1 MESNKIL
8 ELQNAIYEK
17 IAVNLSQFF
26 MCSDCPIT
34 TTCKCNCLQNWRE
47 FINLVMEDDDLVNVI
62 TEYIKGDTENG
73 NKIL

>member
-26 MCSDCPIT
+26 MCSECPIT
-34 TTCKCNCLQNWRE
+34 TTCQCNCLENWRN
-47 FINLVMEDDDLVNVI
+47 FINLVMEEDDLVNVI
-62 TEYIKGDTENG
+62 TAYITGEAENG
-73 NKIL
+73 NKIF

>member
-8 ELQNAIYEK
+8 EMQNAIYDK

-34 TTCKCNCLQNWRE
+34 TTCQCNCLQNWRE

-62 TEYIKGDTENG
+62 MGYIEGEKENG
-73 NKIL
+73 N